1 MMISKKITSIFALL
15 LLLTFY
21 NCANDSSKNGQK
33 RTNES
38 AQFTLLKSTE
48 TGLNFENVLTQ
59 DSKFNVFTYMYYFN
73 GGGIATGDFNQD
85 GLVDLYFTS
94 NMSSNGL
101 YLNKG
106 DFNFEDVAE
115 AAGVIGQNGWTA
127 GATVVDINNDGML
140 DIYVSQ
146 MGDYQD
152 IRGKN
157 QLYVCQE
164 IKDGIPVF
172 EDQAAYYGLDFT
184 GFATQAA
191 FFDYDLDGDLDMYQ
205 LNHSLHANGTFGQRK
220 SFEERHPQSGDKI
233 FRNEDGKFIDVTEE
247 TGIYSTVI
255 GYGLGITT
263 GDMNLDG
270 YPDIYIGNDFHEND
284 YLYINQQNGTFKEV
298 LREQMTHTSRFSM
311 GVDMADLNN
320 DGFNEV
326 ISLDMAPADPLILK
340 SSLGEDTY
348 GTFSFKL
355 GYGYHP
361 QYARN
366 ALQFNNQNNTFSEIG
381 AYADVFATDWSWG
394 PLFMDF
400 DHDGYK
406 DLFISNGIPR
416 RMNDIDYIKFRS
428 ETQLNWKSG
437 LDNLEEDDLKYVN
450 EMPQIKLRNKFF
462 KNKLSGKKS
471 EVIQFQDLENQIAND
486 ATSYSNG
493 AIYADL
499 DNDGDLDIVVN
510 NIDDAPYIYKN
521 ETIEKKVETDNYL
534 KLKLKGSPKN
544 INAIGAKILVF
555 KGSEQLSQE
564 NFPTRGYQSN
574 VEIGI
579 HIGVGNSEK
588 VDSVLLVW
596 PDRTVQK
603 LTNIAFNQTT
613 EIAWKAGLPTFD
625 FSVLKAKKQAS
636 IAFKDIAEAVNLNI
650 KHKENPFV
658 EFNREKLIPH
668 MVSREGPAVA
678 VGDVNGDG
686 LEDVFFGSSKRERS
700 TLYFQQKNG
709 EFELTNTEFFVQDSV
724 WEDVDAVFADLEND
738 GDLDLVIAS
747 GGNEYKGEN
756 DPMKQRT
763 YLNDGKGNF
772 TRKDVFPPT
781 YMTASCVLPADFN
794 GDGLVDFFFGGRAV
808 PWNYGKTPTS
818 HLFENKG
825 NGTFENVTEKYSEM
839 LAKTG
844 LVKNGNW
851 ADMDADGDLD
861 LVLAIEWGVV
871 QIYLNEGSK
880 FVKKEATTVKGW
892 WNFALPKDLDG
903 DGDLDILVGNT
914 GQNSKFKPTTKEPLK
929 LYINDFD
936 DNDQIEQIL
945 TYHLD
950 GKEIP
955 FANYEELTKQLVFL
969 KKRYLLSKDF
979 AKASLQEIFG
989 KEQLKKSEVLEVN
1002 ELSSVW
1008 LENTG
1013 DLTFKT
1019 HHLPDRLQLSTM
1031 NTAIELEDGN
1041 QFLIAGNFHEN
1052 NIEMGRYNADYGNV
1066 LSFDTKG
1073 KMMVQP
1079 LENVALNGQV
1089 RHIKSISINGE
1100 TCYIVVQ
1107 NNGKTMVL
1115 KK

>member
-1 MMISKKITSIFALL
+1 MMSKKNISFLALIL
-15 LLLTFY
+15 SFTFY
-21 NCANDSSKNGQK
+21 NCSNDNQPNAG
-33 RTNES
+33 NNS
-38 AQFTLLKSTE
+38 AEPPQFTLLKSDATNI
-48 TGLNFENVLTQ
+48 NFENVLTQ
-59 DSKFNVFTYMYYFN
+59 NSKFNVFTYMYYFN

-94 NMSSNGL
+94 NMGPNGL
-101 YLNKG
+101 FLNQGGFK
-106 DFNFEDVAE
+106 FEE
-115 AAGVIGQNGWTA
+115 AAEKAGVSGQNGWTA

-152 IRGKN
+152 LKGQN

-172 EDQAAYYGLDFT
+172 EDQAAYYGLDFS

-191 FFDYDLDGDLDMYQ
+191 FLDYDLDGDLDMYQ

-220 SFEERHPQSGDKI
+220 TFEDRHPTSGDKI
-233 FRNEDGKFIDVTEE
+233 FRNDDGKFVDVTAE

-284 YLYINQQNGTFKEV
+284 YLYINQQDGTFKEV

-326 ISLDMAPADPLILK
+326 ISLDMAPADPAILK

-366 ALQFNNQNNTFSEIG
+366 ALQLNNQNNTFSEIG
-381 AYADVFATDWSWG
+381 AYANIFATDWSWG

-406 DLFISNGIPR
+406 DLFVSNGIPR

-437 LDNLEEDDLKYVN
+437 LNNLEEDDLEYVN

-462 KNKLSGKKS
+462 KSTFTGDKNDI
-471 EVIQFQDLENQIAND
+471 IQFKDLENQIVND

-493 AIYADL
+493 ATYADL
-499 DNDGDLDIVVN
+499 DNDGDLDIIVN

-521 ETIEKKVETDNYL
+521 ETIEKGETNSDYL
-534 KLKLKGSPKN
+534 QLKLKGSPKN
-544 INAIGAKILVF
+544 INGIGAKVIVF
-555 KGSEQLSQE
+555 KGSEQLSVE

-574 VEIGI
+574 VEMGI
-579 HIGVGNSEK
+579 HIGVGDKAK
-588 VDSVLLVW
+588 VDSVVIIW
-596 PDRTVQK
+596 PDRSFQK
-603 LTNIAFNQTT
+603 LENIAFNKATA
-613 EIAWKAGLPTFD
+613 IAWKAGLPTFD
-625 FSVLKAKKQAS
+625 FSILKTQKQAS
-636 IAFKDIAEAVNLNI
+636 IPFKNIANAVNLNI

-658 EFNREKLIPH
+658 EFNREILIPH
-668 MVSREGPAVA
+668 MVSREGPAIA
-678 VGDVNGDG
+678 VGDVNADG
-686 LEDVFFGSSKRERS
+686 LEDVFFGGSKRGRS

-709 EFELTNTEFFVQDSV
+709 QFTLQNTEVFAQDSL
-724 WEDVDAVFADLEND
+724 WEDVDAVFADVEND

-747 GGNEYKGEN
+747 GGNEYRGQN
-756 DPMKQRT
+756 TPMKQRT
-763 YLNDGKGNF
+763 YLNDGNGNF
-772 TRKDVFPPT
+772 TRKDVFPDIF
-781 YMTASCVLPADFN
+781 MTASCVLPADFN

-818 HLFENKG
+818 YLLENKG
-825 NGTFENVTEKYSEM
+825 NGQFENVTEKYSDD
-839 LAKTG
+839 LAKVG

-851 ADMDADGDLD
+851 ADLDADGDMD
-861 LVLAIEWGVV
+861 LILALEWNHVE
-871 QIYLNEGSK
+871 IFINEENK
-880 FVKKEATTVKGW
+880 FTKKSTSSGKGW
-892 WNFALPKDLDG
+892 WNFVLPKDLDG

-914 GQNSKFKPTTKEPLK
+914 GQNSKFKPSKEEPLK

-945 TYHLD
+945 TYYLG

-955 FANYEELTKQLVFL
+955 FANYEELTKQLTFL
-969 KKRYLLSKDF
+969 KKKYLLSKDF
-979 AKASLQEIFG
+979 AKASLEELFG
-989 KEQLKKSEVLEVN
+989 KEKLAASEVLEAN
-1002 ELSSVW
+1002 ELSSIW

-1013 DLTFKT
+1013 DLNFKT
-1019 HHLPDRLQLSTM
+1019 HLLPDRLQLSTM
-1031 NTAIELEDGN
+1031 NTAVELGDKN

-1052 NIEMGRYNADYGNV
+1052 NIEMGRYNADYGHV
-1066 LSFDTKG
+1066 LSFEKDG
-1073 KMMVQP
+1073 KMQVQA
-1079 LENVALNGQV
+1079 LGNIHLNGQI
-1089 RHIKSISINGE
+1089 RRIKPISINGK
-1100 TCYIVVQ
+1100 TSYIVGK
-1107 NNGKTMVL
+1107 NNEEVMVL
-1115 KK
+1115 QKE